1 MLKKCYNIT
10 RTGNEA
16 ELSMYGEVVQ
26 TRPVDFWTGEPIKGD
41 FIAQDEII
49 RDLEALKGIDHLTV
63 RINSV
68 GGDYYAGLAIR
79 NRLRSL
85 GIKVDTIND
94 SLAASAGS
102 IILQGASGGGKRKVY
117 AASATMVHGVSGF
130 MYGYYNA
137 GQLTQA
143 LNQLGTGDKL
153 AAKCY
158 AESGTVS
165 EEDAAAAMA
174 AETWMSGEEA
184 VEKGFADEVISSES
198 EAVLTMDN
206 HYRMQAGSQRL
217 VAGWLSN
224 MALPSNIKKVDSL
237 IDRKETEEM
246 EIKNLNDLKAAYP
259 DLVREAEEA
268 AGEAARN
275 AVEIPDVDAAVSAAV
290 ENALREERERM
301 QEIDALS
308 GAVADPALI
317 ADAKYTHPVSAE
329 KFALAAMKA
338 TAEANRQALKNLE
351 EDGNNSG
358 TGAVTPAPQAD
369 TEKDDVLNAMINKAK
384 ALSGQK

>member
-1 MLKKCYNIT
+1 MIQKCYNIT
-10 RTGNEA
+10 RTGSEA

-26 TRPVDFWTGEPIKGD
+26 TRPVDFWTGEPITGD

-85 GIKVDTIND
+85 GIKVDTVND

-275 AVEIPDVDAAVSAAV
+275 AVEIPDVDAAVSTAV
-290 ENALREERERM
+290 ENALKEERERM

-317 ADAKYTHPVSAE
+317 ADAKYIHPVSAE

-358 TGAVTPAPQAD
+358 TGAVTPAHQAD
-369 TEKDDVLNAMINKAK
+369 TEKDDVLTAMINKAK

>member
-10 RTGNEA
+10 RTGSEA

-26 TRPVDFWTGEPIKGD
+26 TRPIDFWTGEPITGD

-224 MALPSNIKKVDSL
+224 IALPSNIKKVDSL

-308 GAVADPALI
+308 GAVTDQALI

-369 TEKDDVLNAMINKAK
+369 TEKDDVLTAMINKAK

>member
-26 TRPVDFWTGEPIKGD
+26 TRPVDFWTGEPITGD
-41 FIAQDEII
+41 FIAQDEVI
-49 RDLEALKGIDHLTV
+49 RDIEALSGVDHLTV

-275 AVEIPDVDAAVSAAV
+275 AVEIPDVDAAVSTAV
-290 ENALREERERM
+290 ENALKEERERM

-317 ADAKYTHPVSAE
+317 ADAKYIHPVSAE

-351 EDGNNSG
+351 EDGKSSG
-358 TGAVTPAPQAD
+358 TGAVTPAHQAD
-369 TEKDDVLNAMINKAK
+369 TEKDDVLTAMINKAK

>member
-10 RTGNEA
+10 RTGSEA

-26 TRPVDFWTGEPIKGD
+26 TRPVDFWTGKPITGD

-49 RDLEALKGIDHLTV
+49 RDLEALKEIDHLTV

-85 GIKVDTIND
+85 GIKVDTVND

-165 EEDAAAAMA
+165 EEDAAEAMA

-275 AVEIPDVDAAVSAAV
+275 AVEIPDVDAAVSTAV
-290 ENALREERERM
+290 ENALKEERERM

-317 ADAKYTHPVSAE
+317 ADAKYIHPVSAE

-358 TGAVTPAPQAD
+358 TGTVTPAPQKD
-369 TEKDDVLNAMINKAK
+369 SEGDDVLHAMINKAK

>member
-10 RTGNEA
+10 RTGSEA

-26 TRPVDFWTGEPIKGD
+26 TRPIDFWTGEPITGD

-68 GGDYYAGLAIR
+68 GGDYYAGLTIR

-224 MALPSNIKKVDSL
+224 IALPSNIKKVDSL

-246 EIKNLNDLKAAYP
+246 EIKNLNDLKTAYP

-308 GAVADPALI
+308 GAVTDQALI
-317 ADAKYTHPVSAE
+317 DDAKYTHPVSAE

-369 TEKDDVLNAMINKAK
+369 TEKDDVLTAMINKAK

>member
-10 RTGNEA
+10 RTGSEA

-26 TRPVDFWTGEPIKGD
+26 TRPIDFWTGEPITGD

-68 GGDYYAGLAIR
+68 GGDYYAGLTIR

-117 AASATMVHGVSGF
+117 ATSATMVHGVSGF

-224 MALPSNIKKVDSL
+224 IALPSNIKKVDSL

-246 EIKNLNDLKAAYP
+246 EIKNLNDLKTAYP

-369 TEKDDVLNAMINKAK
+369 TEKDDVLTAMINKAK

>member
-10 RTGNEA
+10 RTGSEA

-26 TRPVDFWTGEPIKGD
+26 TRPVDFWTGEPITGD

-49 RDLEALKGIDHLTV
+49 RDLEALKEIDHLTV

-259 DLVREAEEA
+259 DLVREAEET

-290 ENALREERERM
+290 ENALKEERERM

-317 ADAKYTHPVSAE
+317 ADAKYIHPVSAE

-351 EDGNNSG
+351 EDGKSSG
-358 TGAVTPAPQAD
+358 TGTVTPAPQAD

>member
-1 MLKKCYNIT
+1 MLKKCYNIAQ
-10 RTGNEA
+10 TGHEA
-16 ELSMYGEVVQ
+16 ELSMYGEVVK
-26 TRPVDFWTGEPIKGD
+26 TRPVDYWTGEPVNGD
-41 FIAQDEII
+41 FIAQDEVI
-49 RDLEALKGIDHLTV
+49 RDIESLSGVDHLTV

-102 IILQGASGGGKRKVY
+102 IILQGAANGGKRKVY
-117 AASATMVHGVSGF
+117 ATSATMVHGVSGF
-130 MYGYYNA
+130 MYGYFNA
-137 GQLTQA
+137 GQLTEA

-184 VEKGFADEVISSES
+184 VEKGFADEVISSE
-198 EAVLTMDN
+198 ADVTVTLDN

-217 VAGWLSN
+217 VAGWLQN
-224 MALPSNIKKVDSL
+224 IALPGNIKKVESL
-237 IDRKETEEM
+237 EAQPTRKEKENM

-268 AGEAARN
+268 ARN
-275 AVEIPDVDAAVSAAV
+275 AVEIPDVASAV
-290 ENALREERERM
+290 ENALKEERERM

-308 GAVADPALI
+308 GAVTDQTLI
-317 ADAKYTHPVSAE
+317 NDAKYKNPVSAE
-329 KFALAAMKA
+329 KFALTAMKA
-338 TAEANRQALKNLE
+338 VAASNKKALHDLE
-351 EDGNNSG
+351 EDGENSG
-358 TGAVTPAPQAD
+358 AKNVTPASQKHS
-369 TEKDDVLNAMINKAK
+369 EEDDVLTAMINKAK

>member
-68 GGDYYAGLAIR
+68 GGDYYAGLTIR

-117 AASATMVHGVSGF
+117 ATSATMVHGVSGF

-224 MALPSNIKKVDSL
+224 IALPSNIKKVDSL

-369 TEKDDVLNAMINKAK
+369 TEKDDVLTAMINKAK

>member
-10 RTGNEA
+10 QTGHEA
-16 ELSMYGEVVQ
+16 ELSMYGEVVK
-26 TRPVDFWTGEPIKGD
+26 TRPTDYWTGEPVNGD
-41 FIAQDEII
+41 FIAQDEVI
-49 RDLEALKGIDHLTV
+49 RDIEALSGVDHLTV

-102 IILQGASGGGKRKVY
+102 IILQGAANGGKRKVY
-117 AASATMVHGVSGF
+117 ATSATMVHGVSGF

-137 GQLTQA
+137 GKLTEA

-184 VEKGFADEVISSES
+184 VEKGFADEVISSEKES
-198 EAVLTMDN
+198 VLTMDN

-217 VAGWLSN
+217 VAGWLQN
-224 MALPSNIKKVDSL
+224 IALPGNIKKVDS
-237 IDRKETEEM
+237 IEEQPTRKEKENM
-246 EIKNLNDLKAAYP
+246 EIKNLQDLRNAYP
-259 DLVREAEEA
+259 DLVREAE
-268 AGEAARN
+268 EAARN
-275 AVEIPDVDAAVSAAV
+275 AVEIPDVDAMVSTAV
-290 ENALREERERM
+290 ENALKEERERM
-301 QEIDALS
+301 QEIDALA
-308 GAVADPALI
+308 GAVTDQALI
-317 ADAKYTHPVSAE
+317 NDAKYENPVSAE
-329 KFALAAMKA
+329 KFALTAMKA
-338 TAEANRQALKNLE
+338 VAASNKKALRDLE
-351 EDGNNSG
+351 EDGENSG
-358 TGAVTPAPQAD
+358 VKNVTPAPGAHD
-369 TEKDDVLNAMINKAK
+369 EKDDVLTAMINKAK

>member
-1 MLKKCYNIT
+1 MFKKCYNIT
-10 RTGNEA
+10 RTGSEA

-26 TRPVDFWTGEPIKGD
+26 TRPVDFWTGEPIAGD
-41 FIAQDEII
+41 FIAQDEVI
-49 RDLEALKGIDHLTV
+49 RDIEALSGVDHLTV

-158 AESGTVS
+158 AESGKVS

-224 MALPSNIKKVDSL
+224 MALPSNIKKIDSL

-275 AVEIPDVDAAVSAAV
+275 AVEIPDVDAAVSTAV
-290 ENALREERERM
+290 ENALKEERERM

-329 KFALAAMKA
+329 KFALTAMKA
-338 TAEANRQALKNLE
+338 TVAANKKALKDLE
-351 EDGNNSG
+351 EDGENSG
-358 TGAVTPAPQAD
+358 AKNVTPAPQKNS
-369 TEKDDVLNAMINKAK
+369 EGDDVLTAMINKAK

>member
-1 MLKKCYNIT
+1 MIQKCYNIT
-10 RTGNEA
+10 RTGSEA

-26 TRPVDFWTGEPIKGD
+26 TRPGDFWTGEPITGD

-85 GIKVDTIND
+85 GIKVDTVND

-275 AVEIPDVDAAVSAAV
+275 AVEIPDVDAAVSTAV
-290 ENALREERERM
+290 ENALKEERERM

-317 ADAKYTHPVSAE
+317 ADAKYIHPVSAE

-358 TGAVTPAPQAD
+358 TGAVTPAHQAD
-369 TEKDDVLNAMINKAK
+369 TEKDDVLTAMINKAK